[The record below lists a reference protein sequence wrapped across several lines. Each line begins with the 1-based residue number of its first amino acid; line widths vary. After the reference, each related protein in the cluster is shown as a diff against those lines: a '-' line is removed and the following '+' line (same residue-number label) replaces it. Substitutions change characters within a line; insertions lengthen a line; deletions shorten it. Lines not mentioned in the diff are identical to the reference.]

1 MPDITIE
8 VEGLAP
14 LQAKLVRL
22 LDVGATCG
30 PALLLG
36 GIELRDWT
44 AQYPPKSEANTP
56 KARGGWYERGT
67 GSKYIRRDGSMRVV
81 KASEMLNRQVGD
93 DAQLYAVICRSRD
106 RQRRELRGYVHDEQ
120 SQAKFH
126 AARGWRTAQ
135 AGIRKFEAKIVRRVS
150 DAISR
155 AIGA

>member
-14 LQAKLVRL
+14 VQAKLVRL
-22 LDVGATCG
+22 MDVGATCG

-36 GIELRDWT
+36 GIELRDWVV
-44 AQYPPKSEANTP
+44 QYPPKSEANRP
-56 KARGGWYERGT
+56 RARGGWYERGT
-67 GSKYIRRDGSMRVV
+67 GSKYARRDGSVRVV
-81 KASEMLNRQVGD
+81 KRSEMLNRQWVTTHSFTPNAAEVVIGN
-93 DAQLYAVICRSRD
+93 DASYVK
-106 RQRRELRGYVHDEQ
+106 YVHDER